1 MRVDPRRLLLSGL
14 LAIVVGMGAAWA
26 TARPAAAECG
36 SPDEW
41 PAFREGAASAPLVVA
56 GTVRDV
62 RLDPNDDDRV
72 RSFRLVVDEA
82 LRGQAPPSITYPGIT
97 TSRGCVPWGLQVR
110 DGDRI
115 VVASGPARSG
125 IRGPVAAVAFLSRN
139 HHPRRQP
146 GLERLSMARVRQILQ
161 LPSADLVYFSADDGR
176 HGRELWR
183 TDGRSGQTRL
193 VRDLRPDGGSD
204 PQELASAGG
213 RLWFSADDGTHG
225 RELWVSDG
233 TPLGTHLAVDLRP
246 GRAGSDPR
254 AIAAYGATVV
264 FSADDGTHG
273 RELWQWN
280 PRTGRARLLADLRPD
295 RDARP
300 GSDPRDILV
309 ANGTILFTADDG
321 EHGRELWGLDPTERR
336 AQPQLMDIDPGPS
349 ASEPWD
355 LLEPWPDTV
364 HGWVSLSADGGPTGR
379 EPVGINGLAG
389 VVVTDLAP
397 GPASSAPSPSA
408 ATTRL
413 LFFLADVGGGP
424 QLWAMG
430 HPVRETTIGIV
441 GGDTLTV
448 QTQAASAARPVTSF
462 RPDPDAAT
470 ASFAG
475 PARLDRTR
483 VVFGASDRG
492 DGGQLYV
499 SNGTPTITIRL
510 THVPGGLGPTS
521 ILGHGGRAWVTAT
534 GPGTGGV
541 ELWVTDGTAA
551 GTGPV
556 RDLDPAGDAAPRDLV
571 GYHGSIV
578 FAATDARTG
587 TEPWVSDGTAGG
599 TRRIVDLR
607 PGPAGSDPREVTAVT
622 WQRQR
627 REDPDP
633 R

>member
-1 MRVDPRRLLLSGL
+1 MGIRS
-14 LAIVVGMGAAWA
+14 LATMLALGAATLA
-26 TARPAAAECG
+26 VAVPSLTLAECG

-62 RLDPNDDDRV
+62 RLDPNDDHRV
-72 RSFRLVVDEA
+72 RRFRLVVDEA
-82 LRGQAPPSITYPGIT
+82 LRGQAPPSITFPGIT
-97 TSRGCVPWGLQVR
+97 TSRGCFPWGLQVR

-146 GLERLSMARVRQILQ
+146 GLQRLSMARVRQILQ
-161 LPSADLVYFSADDGR
+161 LPSADLIFFSADDGR

-193 VRDLRPDGGSD
+193 VRDLRKDGGSD
-204 PQELASAGG
+204 PQELASADG
-213 RLWFSADDGTHG
+213 RLWFSADDGIHG

-246 GRAGSDPR
+246 GRAGSNPR
-254 AIAAYGATVV
+254 AIAAYGSTVV
-264 FSADDGTHG
+264 LSADDGIHG
-273 RELWQWN
+273 RELWQWD
-280 PRTGRARLLADLRPD
+280 PRTGRARLVANIRPD
-295 RDARP
+295 RDPRP
-300 GSDPRDILV
+300 GSDPRDILE
-309 ANGTILFTADDG
+309 ANGAILFTADDG
-321 EHGRELWGLDPTERR
+321 EHGRELWGLDPTEQR
-336 AQPQLMDIDPGPS
+336 ARPQLMDVDPGP
-349 ASEPWD
+349 ASSDPRD

-364 HGWVSLSADGGPTGR
+364 YGWVTLAADGGVTGR
-379 EPVGINGLAG
+379 EPVGVDGLASI
-389 VVVTDLAP
+389 VVTDLAP
-397 GPASSAPSPSA
+397 GPGSSDPSPSV

-413 LFFLADVGGGP
+413 LFYLADVGRGR
-424 QLWAMG
+424 QLWAMD
-430 HPVRETTIGIV
+430 HPVREATVGIV

-448 QTQAASAARPVTSF
+448 RAQAASAARPVTSF
-462 RPDPDAAT
+462 RPDPDAA
-470 ASFAG
+470 AAPFAG

-499 SNGTPTITIRL
+499 SNGTPAITVRL
-510 THVPGGLGPTS
+510 TDVSGGLGPTS
-521 ILGHGGRAWVTAT
+521 ILGHGDRAWVTAT

-551 GTGPV
+551 GTSPV

-571 GYHGSIV
+571 GYHRSIV

-607 PGPAGSDPREVTAVT
+607 PGPGGSDPRDLTAVT

-627 REDPDP
+627 WEEPDP